1 MTFKLANNITEIS
14 EKKSSSTEE
23 KENQRNKPTVHV
35 KTETEQRSVALPKEL
50 DKIDISQ
57 ISADN
62 KCKINTHPLFVVD
75 FNLEINNR

>member
-57 ISADN
+57 ISA
-62 KCKINTHPLFVVD
+62 KCKNNTHPLFVVD

>member
-1 MTFKLANNITEIS
+1 MTFKLANNTTEIS
-14 EKKSSSTEE
+14 EKKSSTEE
-23 KENQRNKPTVHV
+23 KENQRNKPAVHV
-35 KTETEQRSVALPKEL
+35 KAESEQRSVTLPKEL

-62 KCKINTHPLFVVD
+62 KCKSNTHPLFVVD